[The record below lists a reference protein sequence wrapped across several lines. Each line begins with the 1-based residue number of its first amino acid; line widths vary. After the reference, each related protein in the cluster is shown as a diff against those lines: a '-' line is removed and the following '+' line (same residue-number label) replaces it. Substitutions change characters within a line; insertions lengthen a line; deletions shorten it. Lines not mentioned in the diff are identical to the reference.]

1 MALYTYIAEDE
12 SGLKQSGTLDAET
25 YDQAREM
32 LRRKDLTIVSLAE
45 FTLSEDDPLPV
56 ESMPWAKKSKPIAE
70 PSEEETTYL
79 PLIETLRLFAGWL
92 LAWYGLVYLL
102 GGLQIKHSISEDI
115 PFISALFSS
124 GLVLRFSFATF
135 VFLLLT
141 SLHAWMGK
149 GIAKGIVL
157 TLVGIAMIAGFHFY
171 A

>member
-1 MALYTYIAEDE
+1 MALYTYIAEDT
-12 SGLKQSGTLDAET
+12 SGVKQRGTLDADT
-25 YDQAREM
+25 YDQAREI
-32 LRRKDLTIVSLAE
+32 LRRKDLSILSLAE
-45 FTLSEDDPLPV
+45 FTLSEEDPLPV
-56 ESMPWAKKSKPIAE
+56 ESMPWGAKAKPVAAIEE
-70 PSEEETTYL
+70 PVSYL

-102 GGLQIKHSISEDI
+102 GGLQMKNSISSDI

-124 GLVLRFSFATF
+124 GLVLRFSFITF

-141 SLHAWMGK
+141 SVHGWMGK

-157 TLVGIAMIAGFHFY
+157 TLVGILLIAGFHVY